1 MDSPRVQGAAG
12 FFSGPAELL
21 EFVLPLAAAQVLG
34 ATPAQTG
41 ALLAVQFLVSLLTRP
56 VAGVLVD
63 RAGSE
68 RGTLLLAA
76 AGAGLG
82 VLSFVLYAAATT
94 LPPAFAAAG
103 LGGLGGAYFWV
114 AIRAH
119 IASRIESGD
128 DRFAALMESES
139 SGAWIAFLTGIP
151 LFQIAGA
158 QAMFLACSASCLVAG
173 VLLALTALTGTG
185 RLTGTDRLVAR
196 PLPPVDARN
205 LLRSLRGILALTGVV
220 AFAEG
225 IVSLLLIL
233 HLIERLGFDLGAIAL
248 VYLPG
253 AIVLSIAPRSLHRRV
268 RRVPPHRI
276 LLVGL
281 GFSAVFAAAL
291 VTRPGPVALAVL
303 WILSALCFSLLVP
316 LLEHLVA
323 EVSGEDAGRGFGWYQ
338 SADLL
343 GSAAGALA
351 AGLLFGAG
359 LWEVATIGA
368 GLLLVVSGVLG
379 RRSLRPFAAVAETS
393 DRTLAAPHSSGG
405 QPPERTPPDRARQ
418 SESTPPSNRT
428 PPEHHEHGKG
438 LTSAMKRTATTLA
451 VHVGIYLLAQVVF
464 AFFGASW
471 PWEVI
476 TGGTSPATILT
487 WNSDGTQVQRWIG
500 SVSRIWTIVV
510 LVDIV
515 WSGYRMIVPKDKSG
529 RTEE

>member
-1 MDSPRVQGAAG
+1 MDSPHTSTNRQPGGGEQPGGAGTPRTYSRRPRVQGAAA

-41 ALLAVQFLVSLLTRP
+41 ALLAVQFLVSLLVRP

-76 AGAGLG
+76 AGAGCG
-82 VLSFVLYAAATT
+82 GLSFGLYAAATT

-114 AIRAH
+114 AVRAH
-119 IASRIESGD
+119 IASRIDSGD

-139 SGAWIAFLTGIP
+139 SGAWIAFLAGIP

-158 QAMFLACSASCLVAG
+158 QAMFLACAASCFVAG
-173 VLLALTALTGTG
+173 VLLALTALTGSG

-196 PLPPVDARN
+196 PLTPVDARN
-205 LLRSLRGILALTGVV
+205 LLRSLRRILVLAGVV

-233 HLIERLGFDLGAIAL
+233 HLIGQLGFDLGAIAL

-253 AIVLSIAPRSLHRRV
+253 AIVLSIAPKPLHRRV

-281 GFSAVFAAAL
+281 GCSAVFAAAL
-291 VTRPGPVALAVL
+291 VVRPGPVAVAVL

-316 LLEHLVA
+316 LLERLVA
-323 EVSGEDAGRGFGWYQ
+323 EVSGGHAGRGFGWYQ

-379 RRSLRPFAAVAETS
+379 RRSLRSFAAVAT
-393 DRTLAAPHSSGG
+393 APEH
-405 QPPERTPPDRARQ
+405 TPPPQ
-418 SESTPPSNRT
+418 
-428 PPEHHEHGKG
+428 HHDQGKG
-438 LTSAMKRTATTLA
+438 LSPAMKRTATTLA
-451 VHVGIYLLAQVVF
+451 VHLGIYAVAQIVF
-464 AFFGASW
+464 AVVAQSW

-476 TGGTSPATILT
+476 TGGTSVTTLLT
-487 WNSDGTQVQRWIG
+487 WNAEGSQLQRLVG

-515 WSGYRMIVPKDKSG
+515 WSGYRMLVPKE
-529 RTEE
+529 RTEPTEE

>member
-21 EFVLPLAAAQVLG
+21 EFVLPLAAAQVIG

-41 ALLAVQFLVSLLTRP
+41 ALLAVQFLVSLLMRP

-76 AGAGLG
+76 AGAGCG
-82 VLSFVLYAAATT
+82 ALSFVLYAAATT

-119 IASRIESGD
+119 IASRIDSGD

-139 SGAWIAFLTGIP
+139 SGAWIAFLAGIP

-158 QAMFLACSASCLVAG
+158 SAMFLACAASCLVAG
-173 VLLALTALTGTG
+173 VLLALTALTGTDRLTG
-185 RLTGTDRLVAR
+185 TARLTGTDRLVAR
-196 PLPPVDARN
+196 PLTQVDARH

-253 AIVLSIAPRSLHRRV
+253 AIVLSIAPRPLHRLV
-268 RRVPPHRI
+268 RQVPPHRI
-276 LLVGL
+276 LLAGL
-281 GFSAVFAAAL
+281 GCSALFAAAL

-316 LLEHLVA
+316 LLERLVA
-323 EVSGEDAGRGFGWYQ
+323 EVSGEHAGRGFGWYQ

-368 GLLLVVSGVLG
+368 GLLLVVSGILG
-379 RRSLRPFAAVAETS
+379 RRSLRPFDAVAETS
-393 DRTLAAPHSSGG
+393 EHTLATPHSASG
-405 QPPERTPPDRARQ
+405 PPPDRTPPSD
-418 SESTPPSNRT
+418 RT
-428 PPEHHEHGKG
+428 PPEHTDQGKG

-476 TGGTSPATILT
+476 TGSTSPATILT
-487 WNSDGTQVQRWIG
+487 WNSEGTQVQRWIG
-500 SVSRIWTIVV
+500 SASRIWTIVV

-515 WSGYRMIVPKDKSG
+515 WSGYRMIVPKDKSD
-529 RTEE
+529 RAEE

>member
-1 MDSPRVQGAAG
+1 MASPRVQGAAG

-76 AGAGLG
+76 AGAGCG
-82 VLSFVLYAAATT
+82 ALSFVLYAAATT

-119 IASRIESGD
+119 IASRIDSGD

-158 QAMFLACSASCLVAG
+158 QAMFLACAASCLVAD
-173 VLLALTALTGTG
+173 VLLAFTALTGSG

-196 PLPPVDARN
+196 PLTQVEARN
-205 LLRSLRGILALTGVV
+205 LLRSLRGLLALTGVV

-233 HLIERLGFDLGAIAL
+233 HLIEQLGFDLGAIAL

-253 AIVLSIAPRSLHRRV
+253 AIVLSIAPRPLHRLV

-276 LLVGL
+276 LLVGV
-281 GFSAVFAAAL
+281 GCSAVFAAAL

-316 LLEHLVA
+316 LLERLVA
-323 EVSGEDAGRGFGWYQ
+323 EVSGGHAGRGFGWYQ

-368 GLLLVVSGVLG
+368 GLLLVASGLLG

-393 DRTLAAPHSSGG
+393 EHGPAAPHSTGG
-405 QPPERTPPDRARQ
+405 PPLPDRTPPPEQ
-418 SESTPPSNRT
+418 TPP
-428 PPEHHEHGKG
+428 PPEHQDQGKG
-438 LTSAMKRTATTLA
+438 LTSAMQRTATTLA

-476 TGGTSPATILT
+476 TGDTSVTTILT
-487 WNSDGTQVQRWIG
+487 WNSEGTQVQRWIG

-510 LVDIV
+510 LVDIL

>member
-1 MDSPRVQGAAG
+1 MTSTHEHRPAEAARATTASG

-21 EFVLPLAAAQVLG
+21 EFVLPIVAAQVLG

-41 ALLAVQFLVSLLTRP
+41 ALLAVQFLVSLLVRP

-63 RAGSE
+63 RTGGE

-76 AGAGLG
+76 AGAGCG
-82 VLSFVLYAAATT
+82 ALSFGLYASATT

-114 AIRAH
+114 AVRAH
-119 IASRIESGD
+119 IASRIDSGD

-139 SGAWIAFLTGIP
+139 SGAWIAFLAGIP
-151 LFQIAGA
+151 LFQMAGA
-158 QAMFLACSASCLVAG
+158 QAMFLACAASCLVAG
-173 VLLALTALTGTG
+173 VLLALTGSG
-185 RLTGTDRLVAR
+185 RLTGTDGLVAG
-196 PLPPVDARN
+196 PLTPVDARN
-205 LLRSLRGILALTGVV
+205 LLRSIRGILVLAGVV

-225 IVSLLLIL
+225 IVSLLVIL
-233 HLIERLGFDLGAIAL
+233 HLIEQLGFDLGAIAL

-253 AIVLSIAPRSLHRRV
+253 AIVLSIAPKPLHRLV

-281 GFSAVFAAAL
+281 GCSAVFAAAL
-291 VTRPGPVALAVL
+291 VARPGPVALAVL

-316 LLEHLVA
+316 LLERLVA
-323 EVSGEDAGRGFGWYQ
+323 EVSGVHAGRGFGWYQ
-338 SADLL
+338 STDLL

-379 RRSLRPFAAVAETS
+379 RRSLRSFAAVA
-393 DRTLAAPHSSGG
+393 AAPEH
-405 QPPERTPPDRARQ
+405 TPPQ
-418 SESTPPSNRT
+418 
-428 PPEHHEHGKG
+428 EHHDQGKG
-438 LTSAMKRTATTLA
+438 LNPAMKRTATTLA
-451 VHVGIYLLAQVVF
+451 AHLGIYVIAQIVF
-464 AFFGASW
+464 AVVAQSW

-476 TGGTSPATILT
+476 TGGTSATTLLT
-487 WNSDGTQVQRWIG
+487 WNAEGSQVQRLIG

-515 WSGYRMIVPKDKSG
+515 WSGYRMLVPKE
-529 RTEE
+529 RTERSE